1 MLTEG
6 QKMMAD
12 NSYVVTS
19 RKLPSA
25 VGNVDLKFIDPA
37 TALDSQDKW
46 RKNFDEIILKK
57 AR

>member
-6 QKMMAD
+6 QKMLAD

-19 RKLPSA
+19 RKLPSPVA
-25 VGNVDLKFIDPA
+25 HMDVRYIDPA

-46 RKNFDEIILKK
+46 RKSFDEIILKK
-57 AR
+57 GR